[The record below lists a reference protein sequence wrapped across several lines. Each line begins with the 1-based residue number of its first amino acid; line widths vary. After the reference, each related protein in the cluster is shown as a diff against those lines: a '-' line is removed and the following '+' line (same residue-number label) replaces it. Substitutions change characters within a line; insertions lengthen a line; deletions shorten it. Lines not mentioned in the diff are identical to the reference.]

1 MNPIIKEKWLTA
13 LRSGKFKQGKEE
25 LRTLENKF
33 CCLGVLCDIYRKE
46 TKLGKWCKYHKNKFY
61 FTNTKKS
68 KQKFKS
74 QGLLPLS
81 VQQWAELTYCNPLI
95 ADKQMSL
102 ASLNDSGSTFQEI
115 ADIIEKNF

>member
-13 LRSGKFKQGKEE
+13 LRSGKFKQGKDE

-46 TKLGKWCKYHKNKFY
+46 TKLGKWGKNHKNKFC
-61 FTNTKKS
+61 FTHTKKS
-68 KQKFKS
+68 NQTFNVL
-74 QGLLPLS
+74 GILPLS
-81 VQQWAELTYCNPLI
+81 VKEWAELSDTNPYI
-95 ADKQMSL
+95 TDNHTL

>member
-46 TKLGKWCKYHKNKFY
+46 TKLGKWGKNRFNRFH
-61 FTNTKKS
+61 FTNTKKNN
-68 KQKFKS
+68 QKFED
-74 QGLLPLS
+74 QGVLPLS
-81 VQQWAELTYCNPLI
+81 VQQWAELPERNPSI
-95 ADKQMSL
+95 YKQMSL
-102 ASLNDSGSTFQEI
+102 ANLNDSGSTFQEI